1 MSTLL
6 PLAAIRLDDACQPRV
21 ITDFNLA
28 GEYAEAMVFG
38 ATFPPVVVFDDG
50 DGDGGYWMAD
60 GFHRWHAAHVAL
72 MAAIACDVR
81 PGGKREAILH
91 SISANPRTAG
101 GDRTRTSARRS

>member
-1 MSTLL
+1 MGAGSGAEADPQARAETDRELGMSTLL

-72 MAAIACDVR
+72 MAAIA
-81 PGGKREAILH
+81 
-91 SISANPRTAG
+91 
-101 GDRTRTSARRS
+101 